1 MDLPSGG
8 HRVSIVLEVRKF
20 KCRNEDCIRKIFS
33 ERYPD
38 YTKPYSRKTDRA
50 VENLASILIEV
61 SSRKGSYLTGL
72 IQMKQSPSTCL
83 RIVSRLPIPGY
94 TDKKVIGID
103 DWTFRK
109 GINYGSIIVDAET
122 GRPIDLINSRGELE
136 VTSWLK
142 NHPEIDIVTRDRASS
157 YSKAIRTALP
167 SCIQIADKFHI
178 VKNLSG
184 RVNEVVRK
192 QYTSIKAEFI
202 ESLNNSNNCSG
213 QDILE
218 NPTGILMKTNIP
230 VNENEIPSELANK
243 EASDTSLNI
252 KGSTHYR
259 EELYNKIH
267 ELHDAGISIR
277 KIAVILQVHR
287 ETVRHYL
294 RHETFPKKRIVF
306 TNNYE
311 AYLDVITF
319 ECGQG
324 KNIKEIYSRLRQEGF
339 QGKTSAFYSWFG
351 RNYPDYNCKHKEARK
366 EMIEKRSP
374 SILFNSLSPGKMS
387 IYISNPTWG
396 ISKTGKPCKEH
407 SLMQQIIQRSP
418 LLQHLR
424 EIMSSFKNLLKSRMP
439 ELLTEWMDK
448 AMSYKI
454 SDVSSFVNGL
464 KAELDAVENAISY
477 PWTNGFIEGNV
488 NRLKTKKREMYG
500 RAGFELL
507 RRKVVL
513 SKMG

>member
-1 MDLPSGG
+1 MSLDISTITITTTQRTWPNCYPETGYKQTPKNSKSTPNVLQVFESPLSRTLKTYKQIRCSPNAYKCPVCNTKSRQVRSRYTRRLMDLPSGG

-61 SSRKGSYLTGL
+61 SSRKGSYLTDL

-103 DWTFRK
+103 DWAFRK

-184 RVNEVVRK
+184 QVYEVVRK

-202 ESLNNSNNCSG
+202 ESLDNSNNCSG
-213 QDILE
+213 QDTLE
-218 NPTGILMKTNIP
+218 NPTEILMKTNIP
-230 VNENEIPSELANK
+230 VNENEIPGELANK

-259 EELYNKIH
+259 EELYFMNYMT
-267 ELHDAGISIR
+267 
-277 KIAVILQVHR
+277 R
-287 ETVRHYL
+287 ESPY
-294 RHETFPKKRIVF
+294 
-306 TNNYE
+306 
-311 AYLDVITF
+311 A
-319 ECGQG
+319 
-324 KNIKEIYSRLRQEGF
+324 RLRL
-339 QGKTSAFYSWFG
+339 FYKS
-351 RNYPDYNCKHKEARK
+351 
-366 EMIEKRSP
+366 IEKLSAT
-374 SILFNSLSPGKMS
+374 IFDMELFQRRESFLP
-387 IYISNPTWG
+387 
-396 ISKTGKPCKEH
+396 
-407 SLMQQIIQRSP
+407 IITR
-418 LLQHLR
+418 L
-424 EIMSSFKNLLKSRMP
+424 I
-439 ELLTEWMDK
+439 WM
-448 AMSYKI
+448 
-454 SDVSSFVNGL
+454 L
-464 KAELDAVENAISY
+464 
-477 PWTNGFIEGNV
+477 
-488 NRLKTKKREMYG
+488 
-500 RAGFELL
+500 
-507 RRKVVL
+507 
-513 SKMG
+513 